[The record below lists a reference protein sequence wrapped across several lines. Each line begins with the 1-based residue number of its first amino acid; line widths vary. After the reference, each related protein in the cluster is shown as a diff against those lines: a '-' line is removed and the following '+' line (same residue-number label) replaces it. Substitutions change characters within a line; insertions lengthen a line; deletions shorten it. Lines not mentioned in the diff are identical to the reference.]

1 MPVSTQDVDC
11 NLLTKN
17 HYAMERFRVQ
27 PINRPDKIA
36 MDALSD
42 AEVYALLKQGNADAL
57 GTLYNRHGTVVY
69 RLALR
74 ILTNAQEA
82 EDLTQEAF
90 LTLWHKGNYDPKR
103 GSLSSFLLTLAR
115 SRSIDRLRS
124 KASKL
129 RSLQKFQHEFGHE
142 SGPPPLEKID
152 QRERSV
158 LVRSALQQLP
168 ESQRRALELAY
179 YEGLSQSE
187 IAEKLDAPLGTVKTR
202 CRQGL
207 IKLRDLLRDLVG

>member
-1 MPVSTQDVDC
+1 MLIPIQDVDR
-11 NLLTKN
+11 NLLAKS
-17 HYAMERFRVQ
+17 HYAVERLRVR
-27 PINRPDKIA
+27 PIIRPDKTA

-57 GTLYNRHGTVVY
+57 GTLYSRHGTVVY

-82 EDLTQEAF
+82 EDLTQEVF
-90 LTLWHKGNYDPKR
+90 LTLWRKGTYDAKR

-142 SGPPPLEKID
+142 SGAPPLEKID
-152 QRERSV
+152 QSERSAR
-158 LVRSALQQLP
+158 VRSALQQLP
-168 ESQRRALELAY
+168 EAQRSALELAY

-187 IAEKLDAPLGTVKTR
+187 IAEKLETPLGTVKTR

>member
-1 MPVSTQDVDC
+1 MLIPIQELDR

-17 HYAMERFRVQ
+17 HYAVERFRVR
-27 PINRPDKIA
+27 PINRPDKMA

-42 AEVYALLKQGNADAL
+42 AEVYALLKQGDADAL

-82 EDLTQEAF
+82 EDLTQEVF
-90 LTLWHKGNYDPKR
+90 LTLWRKGTYDAKR

-129 RSLQKFQHEFGHE
+129 RSLQKFKHEFGHE
-142 SGPPPLEKID
+142 GGPPPLEKID
-152 QRERSV
+152 QSERSAI
-158 LVRSALQQLP
+158 VRSALQQLP
-168 ESQRRALELAY
+168 ESQRSALELAY

-187 IAEKLDAPLGTVKTR
+187 IAEKLDTPLGTVKTR

>member
-1 MPVSTQDVDC
+1 MTI
-11 NLLTKN
+11 
-17 HYAMERFRVQ
+17 E
-27 PINRPDKIA
+27 
-36 MDALSD
+36 ALSD
-42 AEVYALLKQGNADAL
+42 AEVYALLKQGDADAL
-57 GTLYNRHGTVVY
+57 GTLYNRHGKVVY

-74 ILTNAQEA
+74 ILANAQEA
-82 EDLTQEAF
+82 EDLTQEVF
-90 LTLWHKGNYDPKR
+90 LTLWRKGTYDSKR

-142 SGPPPLEKID
+142 SGPLPLEKID
-152 QRERSV
+152 QSERAA

-168 ESQRRALELAY
+168 ESQRSALELAY

-187 IAEKLDAPLGTVKTR
+187 IAETLDTPLGTVKTR